1 VTKACRTAIDAASMS
16 FSQIFASRRFA
27 WALFFAVPAFFAANM
42 LVARW
47 NAGEIP
53 PVALAFWRWTATLGM
68 LLPFVAHRLWRGREE
83 LYARWKSYL
92 WLGFLGMGVCG
103 APVYMAGVTTT
114 ATNIGLIYAA
124 SPVVIVLLAWL
135 RYGDAVA
142 GRQLLGVALCLCGTL
157 WIVGRG
163 DLGSFVRLEF
173 VAGDLLVVVA
183 MLAWSVYSVLLKHT
197 PTKFDATARL
207 AAIVAGGVAINLPFY
222 AAETLY
228 IAAPALDAKT
238 LATILFTALVPGV
251 GSYLSYS
258 IIVARLGPALA
269 SLVMYL
275 IPLYGALLAWLVL
288 DERLAAF
295 HLMGL
300 ALMLPGLWLGT
311 RRAG

>member
-1 VTKACRTAIDAASMS
+1 MS
-16 FSQIFASRRFA
+16 FPQIFASRRFA
-27 WALFFAVPAFFAANM
+27 WALFFAVPAFFSANM

-53 PVALAFWRWTATLGM
+53 PVSLAFWRWAATLGM
-68 LLPFVAHRLWRGREE
+68 LLPFVAHSLWRGREE
-83 LYARWKSYL
+83 LYRHWKSYL

-103 APVYMAGVTTT
+103 APVYMAGVSTT
-114 ATNIGLIYAA
+114 ANNIGLIYAA
-124 SPVVIVLLAWL
+124 SPVVIVLLARL

-142 GRQLLGVALCLCGTL
+142 GRQLLGIALCLCGTL

-173 VAGDLLVVVA
+173 VAGDLLVVLA
-183 MLAWSVYSVLLKHT
+183 MLAWSVYSVQLKHT
-197 PTKFDATARL
+197 PTAFDATARL
-207 AAIVAGGVAINLPFY
+207 AAIVAGGVAVNLPFY
-222 AAETLY
+222 VAETLY
-228 IAAPALDAKT
+228 IAAPAFDAKT
-238 LATILFTALVPGV
+238 VATVLFTALVPGV
-251 GSYLSYS
+251 GSYLGYS

-275 IPLYGALLAWLVL
+275 TPLYAALLAWLVL

-295 HLMGL
+295 HLAGM